1 MWWVAEY
8 RGQLFQQQQHTNSL
22 LTRAVMELATL

>member
-8 RGQLFQQQQHTNSL
+8 RGQLFQQQHTNSL
-22 LTRAVMELATL
+22 LARAVMELATL